1 MAYSFTEKKR
11 IRKDF
16 RKQTETM
23 EVPYLLTTHP
33 SVPVNTVAELI
44 ALRTLTEATLDF
56 PDEEVDFLQ
65 AANAFPSPDDH
76 SLPLHVTRQNRLV

>member
-23 EVPYLLTTHP
+23 EVPYLLTTQIDSYRDYLQAGIIP
-33 SVPVNTVAELI
+33 SKRKDAG
-44 ALRTLTEATLDF
+44 
-56 PDEEVDFLQ
+56 LQ
-65 AANAFPSPDDH
+65 AAWATVAGAFDE
-76 SLPLHVTRQNRLV
+76 LYE